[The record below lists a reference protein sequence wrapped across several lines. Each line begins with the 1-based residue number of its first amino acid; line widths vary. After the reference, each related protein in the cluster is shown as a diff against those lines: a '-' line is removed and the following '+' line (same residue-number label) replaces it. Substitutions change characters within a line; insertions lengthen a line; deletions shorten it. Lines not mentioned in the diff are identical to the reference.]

1 MGMVAERRAVI
12 AGGGIGGL
20 ASGVA
25 LGRAGFDVQ
34 VLERAPS
41 LEPLGAGLS
50 LWPNAVH
57 ALRALDLGEVADA
70 PGVPR
75 GGGALRRADGS
86 VLASYDPAEIER
98 RYGAPLVGVHRGDL
112 QQALVGALGPE
123 KVRCDAGV
131 SGLAPEGVRLCDG
144 SVLEADLVVGA
155 DGLHSVIREHVAGA
169 ADPRESGIVAYRG
182 VVEQRGDVPA
192 GERWGAGS
200 VAGLLPLSGDRV
212 YWYVA
217 FMGDATAD
225 QGELRERAGEYAS
238 PVPEIVAATD
248 PEAVLCHVPFDRPP
262 PERMAAGNAAL
273 VGDAAHPMLP
283 FLGQGACSALED
295 AVALGSA
302 VAAEANLDLALA
314 AYEAERLPRAAT
326 LVKGSRAASRAA
338 LAQSAAVRAVRNAA
352 VRALPASMR
361 MRQLDR
367 VIEG

>member
-1 MGMVAERRAVI
+1 MAADMRAVI

-34 VLERAPS
+34 VVERAPS

-57 ALRALDLGEVADA
+57 ALRALGLGEVADA
-70 PGVPR
+70 PGIPR

-86 VLASYDPAEIER
+86 VLATFDPAEIEQ

-112 QQALVGALGPE
+112 QRALVDALGPE
-123 KVRCDAGV
+123 KVRCDAGA
-131 SGLAPEGVRLCDG
+131 SGLAPAGVRLADG
-144 SVLEADLVVGA
+144 NVLEADLVVGA
-155 DGLHSVIREHVAGA
+155 DGLHSVIREQIAGV
-169 ADPRESGIVAYRG
+169 ADPRDSGIVAYRG
-182 VVEQRGDVPA
+182 VVEQRAEIPA

-200 VAGLLPLSGDRV
+200 VAGLLPLSRDRV
-212 YWYVA
+212 YWYLA
-217 FMGDATAD
+217 FMGDASGD
-225 QGELRERAGEYAS
+225 GGELHQRAGEFGS
-238 PVPEIVAATD
+238 PVPEIVAATEPD
-248 PEAVLCHVPFDRPP
+248 AVLCHVPFDRPP
-262 PERMAAGNAAL
+262 PDRMVAGNAAL

-302 VAAEANLDLALA
+302 VAAEASLDRALA
-314 AYEAERLPRAAT
+314 AYEAERLPRAAK
-326 LVKGSRAASRAA
+326 LVKGSRTASRAA
-338 LAQSAAVRAVRNAA
+338 LAQSAALRAARNAV
-352 VRALPASMR
+352 VRALPDSMR

>member
-1 MGMVAERRAVI
+1 MRTVADRRAVI
-12 AGGGIGGL
+12 SGGGIGGL
-20 ASGVA
+20 ASGIA
-25 LGRAGFDVQ
+25 LDRAGFDVQ

-57 ALRALDLGEVADA
+57 ALRALGLGEVADA

-86 VLASYDPAEIER
+86 VLASYDPVEIEQ
-98 RYGAPLVGVHRGDL
+98 RYGAPLVGVHRADL

-155 DGLHSVIREHVAGA
+155 DGLHSVIREHIAGA
-169 ADPRESGIVAYRG
+169 EDPHDSGIVAYRG
-182 VVEQRGDVPA
+182 VVEQRSDVPA

-200 VAGLLPLSGDRV
+200 VAGLLPLSRDRV
-212 YWYVA
+212 YWYLA
-217 FMGDATAD
+217 FMGDASGDTD
-225 QGELRERAGEYAS
+225 ELHERAGEYGS

-248 PEAVLCHVPFDRPP
+248 PDAVLCHVPFDRPP
-262 PERMAAGNAAL
+262 PDRMVAGNAAL

-302 VAAEANLDLALA
+302 VAAEASLDRALA
-314 AYEAERLPRAAT
+314 AYEAKRLPRAAK

-338 LAQSAAVRAVRNAA
+338 LAQSAALRAARNAA
-352 VRALPASMR
+352 VRALPDSMR